1 MPASAANGRSRVS
14 KDRNQGGGTGSD
26 IRLVFSSWA
35 PCRKK
40 GTLNKLTA
48 DIRAGAISGFAR
60 HGSNGRGEGG
70 FAGFCFYLAKK
81 HPKAAARIVE
91 KLLPLNVNA
100 TGLSN
105 PSISTVNVISVP
117 AGRFLSKE
125 DMDRLQQ
132 PQLTIDAVPQP
143 VQLEEPARC
152 EEPAGFTDGLEAL
165 VSGRD
170 ATDR

>member
-35 PCRKK
+35 PRRKK

-91 KLLPLNVNA
+91 KLLPLTVNA
-100 TGLSN
+100 NG
-105 PSISTVNVISVP
+105 
-117 AGRFLSKE
+117 AGNLAE
-125 DMDRLQQ
+125 
-132 PQLTIDAVPQP
+132 
-143 VQLEEPARC
+143 
-152 EEPAGFTDGLEAL
+152 
-165 VSGRD
+165 
-170 ATDR
+170 